1 MSDDLKEVIGGATKA
16 KRLVHEYRFDKDT
29 HHVALVHRSQGGAAS
44 GYTEAL
50 VMKSVDDILDADI
63 EKATMVKVT
72 LPFDDFLEKFF
83 NIYSYEA
90 EVLTAILGFK
100 DEEDMSEQEKSD
112 MSWEDYKAECEKEK
126 QDFINSVEIL
136 KSVKDGKET
145 IQDLNVASLL
155 SIRSTQ
161 AKFETYL
168 EKSKTI
174 GNPVKQSKKETP
186 VDKDEVQKA
195 KDELNTVQ
203 TQLAELQKAKEASDS
218 ALALALADVQKANDQ
233 LEVMKAEKLANVQAT
248 RLAQLEAVKP
258 REEAAE
264 LFKSLS
270 PLDDVSFATVI
281 KSFKSSADLEAE
293 ALKEKGVGGSQ
304 AEEPVDKVAEILK
317 AKYIPKQ

>member
-1 MSDDLKEVIGGATKA
+1 MSDEKEQKKA

-29 HHVALVHRSQGGAAS
+29 HHVALVHRSQGGAAN

-50 VMKSVDDILDADI
+50 VMKSVDDILDDDI

-83 NIYSYEA
+83 NVYSDDA
-90 EVLTAILGFK
+90 EILTAILGFT
-100 DEEDMSEQEKSD
+100 DEEDMSEQDKSE

-161 AKFETYL
+161 GKFESYL
-168 EKSKTI
+168 EKSK
-174 GNPVKQSKKETP
+174 NPVKQSKKETP
-186 VDKDEVQKA
+186 VDKEVQKA
-195 KDELNTVQ
+195 KEDLNTVQ
-203 TQLAELQKAKEASDS
+203 TQLAEMQKAKEAADS
-218 ALALALADVQKANDQ
+218 ALALALADVQKANEQ
-233 LEVMKAEKLANVQAT
+233 LEAMKAEKLADIQKS
-248 RLAQLEAVKP
+248 RLEALEAVKP
-258 REEAAE
+258 KEEAAE

-293 ALKEKGVGGSQ
+293 ALKEKGVAGSQ
-304 AEEPVDKVAEILK
+304 SDESVDKVAEILK

>member
-1 MSDDLKEVIGGATKA
+1 MSDEKEQKKA

-29 HHVALVHRSQGGAAS
+29 HHVALVHRSQGGAAN

-50 VMKSVDDILDADI
+50 VMKSVDDILDDDI

-100 DEEDMSEQEKSD
+100 DEDDMSEQEKSE

-161 AKFETYL
+161 GKFESYL
-168 EKSKTI
+168 EKSK
-174 GNPVKQSKKETP
+174 NPVKQSKKETP
-186 VDKDEVQKA
+186 VDKEVTLEMQKA
-195 KDELNTVQ
+195 KEDLNAIQV
-203 TQLAELQKAKEASDS
+203 QLAEMQKAKEAADS
-218 ALALALADVQKANDQ
+218 ALALALADVQKAKDEV
-233 LEVMKAEKLANVQAT
+233 EVMKAEKLANVQAA

-258 REEAAE
+258 KEEAAE

-293 ALKEKGVGGSQ
+293 ALKEKGVAGSQ
-304 AEEPVDKVAEILK
+304 SDESVDKVAEILK

>member
-1 MSDDLKEVIGGATKA
+1 MSDEIKKA

-72 LPFDDFLEKFF
+72 LPFDDFLETFF
-83 NIYSYEA
+83 NMYSDDA
-90 EVLTAILGFK
+90 EMLTEILGFK
-100 DEEDMSEQEKSD
+100 DEEDLSKDDKYD

-161 AKFETYL
+161 GKFEAYL

-218 ALALALADVQKANDQ
+218 ALALALADVQKAKDEV
-233 LEVMKAEKLANVQAT
+233 EVMKAEKLANVQAA

-293 ALKEKGVGGSQ
+293 ALKEKGVSGSQ
-304 AEEPVDKVAEILK
+304 AEEPADKVAEIIK

>member
-1 MSDDLKEVIGGATKA
+1 MSDEKEQKKA

-29 HHVALVHRSQGGAAS
+29 HHVALVHSSQGGAAS

-83 NIYSYEA
+83 NIYSEDA
-90 EVLTAILGFK
+90 DILTAILGFT
-100 DEEDMSEQEKSD
+100 DEEDMSEQDKSE
-112 MSWEDYKAECEKEK
+112 MSWEEYKAEREKEK

-161 AKFETYL
+161 GKFESYL

-195 KDELNTVQ
+195 KDELSVVQ
-203 TQLAELQKAKEASDS
+203 VQLAELQKAKEASDS
-218 ALALALADVQKANDQ
+218 ALALALADVQKAKDEV
-233 LEVMKAEKLANVQAT
+233 EVMKAEKLANVQKA

-258 REEAAE
+258 KEEAAE

-293 ALKEKGVGGSQ
+293 ALKEKGVAGSQ

>member
-1 MSDDLKEVIGGATKA
+1 MSDEKEQKKA
-16 KRLVHEYRFDKDT
+16 KRLVHEYRFDKPT
-29 HHVALVHRSQGGAAS
+29 HHVALVHSSQGGAAS

-83 NIYSYEA
+83 NIYSYDA

-100 DEEDMSEQEKSD
+100 DEEDMTEQEKSD

-161 AKFETYL
+161 GKFEAYL

-203 TQLAELQKAKEASDS
+203 TQLAELQKAKDASDS
-218 ALALALADVQKANDQ
+218 ALALALADVQKAKD
-233 LEVMKAEKLANVQAT
+233 EVEVLKAEKLANVQKA

-258 REEAAE
+258 KEEAAE

-293 ALKEKGVGGSQ
+293 ALKEKGVSGSQ
-304 AEEPVDKVAEILK
+304 AEEPADKVAEIIK

>member
-1 MSDDLKEVIGGATKA
+1 MSDEKEQKKA

-100 DEEDMSEQEKSD
+100 DEDDMSEQEKSD

-186 VDKDEVQKA
+186 VDKEVQKA

-233 LEVMKAEKLANVQAT
+233 LEQMKAEKLADVQKA

-258 REEAAE
+258 KEEAAE

-304 AEEPVDKVAEILK
+304 AEEHVDKVAEILK

>member
-1 MSDDLKEVIGGATKA
+1 MSDEKEQKKA

-233 LEVMKAEKLANVQAT
+233 LEQMKAEKLADVQKA

-258 REEAAE
+258 KEEAAE

-304 AEEPVDKVAEILK
+304 ADESVDKVAEILK

>member
-1 MSDDLKEVIGGATKA
+1 MSDEKEQKKA

-29 HHVALVHRSQGGAAS
+29 HHVALVHRSQGGAAN

-83 NIYSYEA
+83 RMYSEDA
-90 EVLTAILGFK
+90 DILTEILGFK
-100 DEEDMSEQEKSD
+100 DEEDMSEQDKSE

-161 AKFETYL
+161 GKFESYL
-168 EKSKTI
+168 EKSK
-174 GNPVKQSKKETP
+174 NPVKQSKKETP
-186 VDKDEVQKA
+186 VDKEVTLEMQKA
-195 KDELNTVQ
+195 KDDLNTVQ
-203 TQLAELQKAKEASDS
+203 TQLAEMQKAKEAADS
-218 ALALALADVQKANDQ
+218 ALALALADVQKAKEEV
-233 LEVMKAEKLANVQAT
+233 EVMKAEKLADVQKA
-248 RLAQLEAVKP
+248 RLA
-258 REEAAE
+258 
-264 LFKSLS
+264 S
-270 PLDDVSFATVI
+270 
-281 KSFKSSADLEAE
+281 
-293 ALKEKGVGGSQ
+293 
-304 AEEPVDKVAEILK
+304 
-317 AKYIPKQ
+317 

>member
-1 MSDDLKEVIGGATKA
+1 MSDEKEQKKA

-29 HHVALVHRSQGGAAS
+29 HHVALVHRSQGGAAN

-50 VMKSVDDILDADI
+50 VMKSVDDILDDDI

-72 LPFDDFLEKFF
+72 LPFEDFLEKFF
-83 NIYSYEA
+83 NIYNYEA

-100 DEEDMSEQEKSD
+100 DEADMTEQEKSE

-161 AKFETYL
+161 GKFEAYL
-168 EKSKTI
+168 EKSK
-174 GNPVKQSKKETP
+174 NPVKQSKKETP

-195 KDELNTVQ
+195 KDELNSVQ
-203 TQLAELQKAKEASDS
+203 AQLAEMQKAKEAADS
-218 ALALALADVQKANDQ
+218 ALALALADVQKAKDEV
-233 LEVMKAEKLANVQAT
+233 EVMKAEKLADVQKA

-258 REEAAE
+258 KEEAAE

-293 ALKEKGVGGSQ
+293 ALKEKGVAGSQ
-304 AEEPVDKVAEILK
+304 SDESVDKVAEILK

>member
-1 MSDDLKEVIGGATKA
+1 MSDEIKKA
-16 KRLVHEYRFDKDT
+16 KRLVHEYRFDKPT
-29 HHVALVHRSQGGAAS
+29 HHVALVHSSQGGAAS

-100 DEEDMSEQEKSD
+100 DEDDMSEQEKSD

-195 KDELNTVQ
+195 KDELSVVQ
-203 TQLAELQKAKEASDS
+203 VQLAELQKAKEASDS
-218 ALALALADVQKANDQ
+218 ALALALADVQKAKDEV
-233 LEVMKAEKLANVQAT
+233 EVMKAEKLANVQAA

-258 REEAAE
+258 KEEAAE

>member
-1 MSDDLKEVIGGATKA
+1 
-16 KRLVHEYRFDKDT
+16 VHEYRFDKPT
-29 HHVALVHRSQGGAAS
+29 HHVALVHSSQGGAAN

-83 NIYSYEA
+83 NVYSDDA
-90 EVLTAILGFK
+90 DILTEILGFK
-100 DEEDMSEQEKSD
+100 DEEDMSEQDKSE
-112 MSWEDYKAECEKEK
+112 MSWEEYKAECEKEK

-136 KSVKDGKET
+136 KSVKEGIET

-161 AKFETYL
+161 GKFEAYL
-168 EKSKTI
+168 EKSK
-174 GNPVKQSKKETP
+174 NPVKQSKKETP
-186 VDKDEVQKA
+186 VDKEVQKA

-203 TQLAELQKAKEASDS
+203 TQLAELQKAKDALDS
-218 ALALALADVQKANDQ
+218 ALATALADVQKAKDEV
-233 LEVMKAEKLANVQAT
+233 EVMKAEKLANVQKA

-258 REEAAE
+258 KEEAAE

>member
-1 MSDDLKEVIGGATKA
+1 MSDEKEQKKA
-16 KRLVHEYRFDKDT
+16 KRLVHEYRFDKPT
-29 HHVALVHRSQGGAAS
+29 HHVALVHSSQGGAAS

-72 LPFDDFLEKFF
+72 LPFEDFLEKFF
-83 NIYSYEA
+83 NMYSENA
-90 EVLTAILGFK
+90 EILTAILGFT
-100 DEEDMSEQEKSD
+100 DEEDMSEQDKSE
-112 MSWEDYKAECEKEK
+112 MSWEEYKAECEKEK

-145 IQDLNVASLL
+145 IQDLSVSSLL

-161 AKFETYL
+161 GKFESYL
-168 EKSKTI
+168 EKSK
-174 GNPVKQSKKETP
+174 NPVKQSKKETP
-186 VDKDEVQKA
+186 VDKEVQKA
-195 KDELNTVQ
+195 KEDLNAVQ
-203 TQLAELQKAKEASDS
+203 VQLVEMQKAKEAADS
-218 ALALALADVQKANDQ
+218 ALALALADVQKAKDEV
-233 LEVMKAEKLANVQAT
+233 EVMKAEKLANVQKA

-258 REEAAE
+258 KEEAAE

-293 ALKEKGVGGSQ
+293 ALKERGFGGSQ
-304 AEEPVDKVAEILK
+304 ADEPIDKVAEILK

>member
-1 MSDDLKEVIGGATKA
+1 MSDEKEQKKA

-29 HHVALVHRSQGGAAS
+29 HHVALVHRSQGGAAN

-72 LPFDDFLEKFF
+72 LPFEDFLEKFF
-83 NIYSYEA
+83 NMYSENA
-90 EVLTAILGFK
+90 EILTAILGFK
-100 DEEDMSEQEKSD
+100 DEEDMTEQDKSE
-112 MSWEDYKAECEKEK
+112 MSWEEYKAECEKEK

-161 AKFETYL
+161 GKFESYL
-168 EKSKTI
+168 EKSK
-174 GNPVKQSKKETP
+174 NPVKQSKKETP
-186 VDKDEVQKA
+186 VDKEVTLEMQKA

-203 TQLAELQKAKEASDS
+203 TQLAEMQKAKEAADS
-218 ALALALADVQKANDQ
+218 ALALALADVQKAKDEV
-233 LEVMKAEKLANVQAT
+233 EVMKAEKLANVQKA

-258 REEAAE
+258 KEEAAE

-281 KSFKSSADLEAE
+281 KSFKKDMVLEE
-293 ALKEKGVGGSQ
+293 ESLKEKGIAGGDSKE
-304 AEEPVDKVAEILK
+304 ANALDDAFAKVFTK
-317 AKYIPKQ
+317 VK